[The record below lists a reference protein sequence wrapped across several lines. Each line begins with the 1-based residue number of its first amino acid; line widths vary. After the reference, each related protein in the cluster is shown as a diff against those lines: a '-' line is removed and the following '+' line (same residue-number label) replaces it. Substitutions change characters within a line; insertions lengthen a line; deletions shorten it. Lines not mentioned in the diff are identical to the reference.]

1 MSKLNIISMVR
12 INGELIPQ
20 EEIPEEVFK
29 EQLEEK
35 LDRTMKQNGFDRR
48 KTALYKGPGQD

>member
-29 EQLEEK
+29 EQLKEK

-48 KTALYKGPGQD
+48 KTA